1 MIQIEI
7 IENYDLSLLIDDV
20 NYFLEELE
28 EYQFIDIK
36 YSSFYTGENAINN
49 IKYTVMII
57 YKVN

>member
-28 EYQFIDIK
+28 EYHFIDIK